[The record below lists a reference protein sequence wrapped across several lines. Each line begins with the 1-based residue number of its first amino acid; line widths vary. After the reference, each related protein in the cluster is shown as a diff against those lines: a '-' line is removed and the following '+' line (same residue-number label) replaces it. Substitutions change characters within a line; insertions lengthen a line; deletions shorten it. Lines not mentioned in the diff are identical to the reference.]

1 MTQRAG
7 GWLIVL
13 AARLAALLLVIVL
26 GATPSTSAA
35 VSAYGYDAQARAGSA
50 ATTPAPNVAAATAI
64 GPPVAATPRGSTS
77 ATSRRLLAPEGAASA
92 IDQAASKVPDE
103 WGPGQPA
110 RSGGGWRWSDPAE
123 KPGTNYIR
131 VDPGNPDSSDP
142 VQQVDHVHVSSG
154 GVQVANHLPLD
165 QWLQWGSWNAP

>member
-1 MTQRAG
+1 VADRVRHDTAAAADSPIVQAVVTVVVTAPLDATGAG
-7 GWLIVL
+7 EAIDV
-13 AARLAALLLVIVL
+13 AS
-26 GATPSTSAA
+26 ATA
-35 VSAYGYDAQARAGSA
+35 VEGGSA
-50 ATTPAPNVAAATAI
+50 AT
-64 GPPVAATPRGSTS
+64 
-77 ATSRRLLAPEGAASA
+77 EGEGASA

-123 KPGTNYIR
+123 MPGTNYIR

-154 GVQVANHLPLD
+154 GRQVANHLPLD